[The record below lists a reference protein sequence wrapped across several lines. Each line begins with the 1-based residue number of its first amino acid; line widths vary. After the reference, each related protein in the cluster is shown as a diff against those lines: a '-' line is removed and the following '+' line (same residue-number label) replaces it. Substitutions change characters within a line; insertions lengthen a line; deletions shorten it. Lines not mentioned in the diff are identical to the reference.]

1 MNIRYLL
8 LGAALLIFSV
18 VFTHFIMRF
27 IDNLRM
33 DVIARQVIGSN
44 KSQVGQDLVKNL
56 LSKFSFNKEETRKKM
71 IAAGVYDEIWVDI
84 YYLLKFIPFSIGFIG
99 VAIGFF
105 SGKLESLSAMIS
117 VLVLLV
123 AFVILPDAYLT
134 SKGNKLVRRLSS
146 RLPFLLDLMSICVKT
161 GMTIESCL
169 EFLGKELYDI
179 DKNLAYTVN
188 IVSERTRIVG
198 IEKSLDEFYNLVPSN
213 EFQSFVMTLK
223 QNIQYGS
230 SIAPVISSLA
240 SEIREIQMM
249 DLEEIVGKM
258 GAKISIPLIV
268 FIMVPI
274 IILIAA
280 PGIMRLLM

>member
-1 MNIRYLL
+1 ML
-8 LGAALLIFSV
+8 LGIALILLSL
-18 VFTHFIMRF
+18 VFTHFIMKF
-27 IDNLRM
+27 IDELRM
-33 DVIARQVIGSN
+33 DVITRQVIGSN
-44 KSQVGQDLVKNL
+44 KSKSSSDLALVRKL
-56 LSKFSFNKEETRKKM
+56 LSKFSFNKDETRTKM
-71 IAAGVYDEIWVDI
+71 IAAGIYDETWVDV
-84 YYLLKFIPFSIGFIG
+84 YYLLKFVPFSISFFG
-99 VAIGFF
+99 VLVGFF
-105 SGKLESLSAMIS
+105 LGELELLSAMICIFI
-117 VLVLLV
+117 LLV
-123 AFVILPDAYLT
+123 AFVIIPDVYLT

-169 EFLGKELYDI
+169 EFLAKELYHI

-188 IVSERTRIVG
+188 VVSERTKIVG
-198 IEKSLDEFYNLVPSN
+198 IEKSLNEFYNLVPSN
-213 EFQSFVMTLK
+213 EFQSFVMTLQ

-230 SIAPVISSLA
+230 SIAPMLSSLS